1 MATTPLI
8 IREIDGCIKVGE
20 KVTITVFSREYGYER
35 RMAVFITARRGCLV
49 HGIYQFPMGQGNY
62 MQKRVQFAFMAHPH
76 EPTLRFIF

>member
-8 IREIDGCIKVGE
+8 IREIDGSIKVGE

-35 RMAVFITARRGCLV
+35 RMAVFITARLGCLV
-49 HGIYQFPMGQGNY
+49 QGIYQFPLGQGNY
-62 MQKRVQFAFMAHPH
+62 MQKRVQFAFMAHPN